1 MKRRLEI
8 EIHREDH
15 KYDAL
20 GQIFLGAIDRA
31 ETLTILREYLGTK
44 VTLHRVELDDDR
56 LRIQAEVKEFATESR
71 NLVELAREMMRR
83 GHVKGAVGQLEE
95 ALQLAP
101 LSADALKTLGRLYYR
116 QREPDLARQYLTR
129 AREVSARD
137 LDILRLL
144 AEIALHQDQR
154 LTALAY
160 LEQVLRTHPS
170 DRRARAAL
178 ARLQPASESGGQS
191 S

>member
-1 MKRRLEI
+1 MKRRLDI

-20 GQIFLGAIDRA
+20 GQIFLGAIDRTR
-31 ETLTILREYLGTK
+31 TLAILREYLGTK

-56 LRIQAEVKEFATESR
+56 LRIQADVKEFPTESR

-101 LSADALKTLGRLYYR
+101 LNFEALKALGRLYYR
-116 QREPDLARQYLTR
+116 QRERDLARHYLTR
-129 AREVSARD
+129 AREVSGRD

-160 LEQVLRTHPS
+160 LEQVLRTRPS

-178 ARLQPASESGGQS
+178 ARLQPAADGGRLE
-191 S
+191 

>member
-1 MKRRLEI
+1 MKRRLDI

-31 ETLTILREYLGTK
+31 RTLAILREYLGSK

-56 LRIQAEVKEFATESR
+56 LRIQADVKEFPTESR

-101 LSADALKTLGRLYYR
+101 LNFEALKTLGRLYYR
-116 QREPDLARQYLTR
+116 QRERDLARYYLTR
-129 AREVSARD
+129 AREVSGRD

-160 LEQVLRTHPS
+160 LEQVLRTRPS

-178 ARLQPASESGGQS
+178 ARLQPAGDGGRPE
-191 S
+191 